1 MRAGRHWTWRATMGS
16 FLGRNGILLL
26 VIISSNNIRRFCG
39 FGAPAQSPKMQQP
52 SDIVLYSLRLAKDSV
67 SKVIITSSG
76 MNAWTVHEYVS
87 GKCGEMTIG
96 MPDTASRRN
105 RRGSLANRV
114 STIGPWSSS
123 FRIEAAVGNFPS
135 RWVIITLNG
144 AEVVLRLEAN
154 RVNSIITPPVTMQ
167 SKNSSASS
175 QGKHGRLGSKVEKR
189 WDTSVS
195 LSPLMVSVWRKG
207 KNDGGS
213 AMGGLLSTRTTL

>member
-1 MRAGRHWTWRATMGS
+1 ME
-16 FLGRNGILLL
+16 
-26 VIISSNNIRRFCG
+26 SNNG
-39 FGAPAQSPKMQQP
+39 FVSWEKWYSIVGYNFVEQHSTVLQVSSARTRAKSKMQPP

-105 RRGSLANRV
+105 RRGSSANRV

-135 RWVIITLNG
+135 RWVITTLNG
-144 AEVVLRLEAN
+144 AEVVLRPEAN
-154 RVNSIITPPVTMQ
+154 RDNSFITPPVVMQ

-195 LSPLMVSVWRKG
+195 VSPLMVSVWREG